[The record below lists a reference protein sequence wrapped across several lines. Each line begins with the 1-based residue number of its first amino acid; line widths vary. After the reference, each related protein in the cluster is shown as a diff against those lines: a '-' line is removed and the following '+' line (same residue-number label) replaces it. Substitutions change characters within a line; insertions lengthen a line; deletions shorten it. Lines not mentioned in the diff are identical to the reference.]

1 MGIVCVSSHVAY
13 GHVGGQA
20 AILPL
25 QCAGHEVWHVPT
37 VLFSNHPAHGGFR
50 GRPVAAAWCAEL
62 VEGLHESRFL
72 GQAKGLLSGYLGDG
86 EQAEAVLAARGG
98 LRNGAPYLCD
108 PVLGDAGR
116 VYVKDGVL
124 AAMRERLVPAA
135 DAVTPNRFELSLLT
149 DRPTDTLEDILDA
162 LTVLRATGP
171 KLAVCTS
178 AVSDDDRLLTVLADD
193 DGYRAVSVPR
203 HEQAPYGT
211 GDLLAALLLS
221 GLVAGVDPAEALRH
235 ASDILYAVIAD
246 SVAAASPELTLVASR
261 ARFSDPVPQVA
272 RIVPVPA

>member
-1 MGIVCVSSHVAY
+1 MRNATIG
-13 GHVGGQA
+13 
-20 AILPL
+20 LL
-25 QCAGHEVWHVPT
+25 T
-37 VLFSNHPAHGGFR
+37 LLLFSACGAESGSEQTPIMQDVADVVFVNADVYTVDEANPA
-50 GRPVAAAWCAEL
+50 
-62 VEGLHESRFL
+62 
-72 GQAKGLLSGYLGDG
+72 
-86 EQAEAVLAARGG
+86 AEAVLAARAG